1 MKSNESLLLMLLL
14 VVPWAPGSA
23 LPQSA
28 TATVAGRVMGLPNE
42 NVANFQVALAS
53 DHSPCSFLQTHT
65 TADGS
70 FRFSSVRAGDYRV
83 AVSGL
88 PEGYGIK
95 AMTAAVVDLL
105 SNSVR
110 VVASSQTQLLI
121 EVARVEDIRRGKSSV
136 VHVGDGLRS
145 LCLID
150 QVKPAYP
157 SQAKA
162 AHIVGNAILEVRT
175 DRNGYVED
183 VTVVQGHPLLI
194 QPAIRA
200 VRQWRYVPVVLRG
213 ETVPV
218 VTTVIVPFG
227 SK

>member
-1 MKSNESLLLMLLL
+1 MKLTKSLLLMLLL
-14 VVPWAPGSA
+14 VTALAPGSA

-28 TATVAGRVMGLPNE
+28 TALVAGRVLGLPKE
-42 NVANFQVALAS
+42 NPTSFQVALAS
-53 DHSPCSFLQTHT
+53 VHAPCSFLQTR

-95 AMTAAVVDLL
+95 TMTAGVVDLL
-105 SNSVR
+105 SNSVKL
-110 VVASSQTQLLI
+110 VASTETPVLI
-121 EVARVEDIRRGKSSV
+121 ELARVEDLRREKSSV
-136 VHVGDGLRS
+136 LHVGDGLRS
-145 LCLID
+145 PCLIH
-150 QVKPAYP
+150 QVKPVYP
-157 SQAKA
+157 SRAKVE
-162 AHIVGNAILEVRT
+162 HIVGNVIMEVHT

-183 VTVVQGHPLLI
+183 VTVVQGHPLLTHS
-194 QPAIRA
+194 AIDA

-218 VTTVIVPFG
+218 VTTVVVPFG
-227 SK
+227 SN